1 VIEENIYRDLNKF
14 ADFSKDYSLPKDFRK
29 FVRAFLAPI
38 YFDSAASLDRKY
50 SIPFTK
56 AWAWES
62 QRIMTELGVEEEYG
76 EAMRFAHRRND
87 WSIPGA
93 SFQLSEIY
101 RSAFVRTLAWF
112 HQQRK
117 LSELD
122 YATHSTRTCPVD
134 LSLWEIKSR
143 DLPEWW
149 PKPFISSKPESETLS
164 MLHLESLKELISL
177 KPEGFGVHPGVLLA
191 AEGPLISEGQTNVSG
206 RFALIAFAYRVHG
219 RNLPEPEEVA
229 HSVLWQSSW
238 YANPESPFAIKIVQ
252 GTQSTDT
259 VCADD
264 HWVLEDLEIVPLLSR
279 FHSASINLWQ
289 WFRGARPLF
298 GLSSFLQQSDV
309 SLRLGEDAVHYEHHG
324 EMVTKAYDWRLGT
337 LEHDSDFDYISH
349 GQVVEANADWLQAVL
364 SENRLRLG
372 FALQAEIRV
381 REHTYSTPKEYVSTE
396 LVNLEKVIVSAI
408 D

>member
-1 VIEENIYRDLNKF
+1 MTEQDTYRDLNKF
-14 ADFSKDYSLPKDFRK
+14 DDFSKDYVLPKDFRK
-29 FVRAFLAPI
+29 FVRSFLAPI

-56 AWAWES
+56 TWAWES
-62 QRIMTELGVEEEYG
+62 QRLMNELGIEEEYG

-93 SFQLSEIY
+93 SFHLSEIY
-101 RSAFVRTLAWF
+101 RSAFVRALAWF

-122 YATHSTRTCPVD
+122 YAIHSTRTCPVD

-149 PKPFISSKPESETLS
+149 PKPIISSKPEPETLS
-164 MLHLESLKELISL
+164 MVHLESLKELISL
-177 KPEGFGVHPGVLLA
+177 RTEGFGAHPGILLA
-191 AEGPLISEGQTNVSG
+191 AEGPLVSEGQANVSA

-219 RNLPEPEEVA
+219 RNLPDPEEVA

-264 HWVLEDLEIVPLLSR
+264 HWAIKDLEIVPLMSR
-279 FHSASINLWQ
+279 FQSTSINLWQ
-289 WFRGARPLF
+289 WFRGARSLF
-298 GLSSFLQQSDV
+298 GLSSFLQQGDV
-309 SLRLGEDAVHYEHHG
+309 SLRLGGDAVQYEHNG
-324 EMVTKAYDWRLGT
+324 ETVMNAYDWRLGT
-337 LEHDSDFDYISH
+337 LEHDPDFDYICH
-349 GQVVEANADWLQAVL
+349 GQVVEANSDWLQAVL
-364 SENRLRLG
+364 SENKLRLG
-372 FALQAEIRV
+372 FALQTEIRV
-381 REHTYSTPKEYVSTE
+381 REQTYSKPKEYISTE
-396 LVNLEKVIVSAI
+396 LLNLEKVIVRAT